1 MTASRSHG
9 ENRPFEAGVGARP
22 APVHR
27 AGTLTAPV
35 ALGGGGATGGLFR
48 LVTKVRESWGFW
60 H

>member
-1 MTASRSHG
+1 MKLVWVR
-9 ENRPFEAGVGARP
+9 VI

-27 AGTLTAPV
+27 AGTLAAPV

-48 LVTKVRESWGFW
+48 LVAKVRESWDVW